1 MQHLIQQLKMPGEN
15 LPGGKSSQ
23 VYEIFFSKNFRDG
36 IFEKFDID
44 LRNQMEQQGITG
56 GFFRAYNII

>member
-1 MQHLIQQLKMPGEN
+1 MPGEN

-56 GFFRAYNII
+56 GFFRAYIII